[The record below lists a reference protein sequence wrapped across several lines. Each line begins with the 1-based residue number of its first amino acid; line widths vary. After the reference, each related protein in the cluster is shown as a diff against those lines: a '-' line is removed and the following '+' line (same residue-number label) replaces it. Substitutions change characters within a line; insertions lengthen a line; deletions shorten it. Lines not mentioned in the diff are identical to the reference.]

1 MTRESLTPIN
11 EKPIITQF
19 TCPNCA
25 GHSLKAIVE
34 FDAEINS
41 VDDEGA
47 YFTVNEAMEP
57 DVALFYCPDCNW
69 DTKNQPSVLEYIK

>member
-1 MTRESLTPIN
+1 MARESLTPIN
-11 EKPIITQF
+11 EKPICTQF

-41 VDDEGA
+41 VDDECA

-57 DVALFYCPDCNW
+57 DVAQFYSPYCDWYC
-69 DTKNQPSVLEYIK
+69 DRQSLVVDYMK